1 MNKDI
6 SYCTNNDCK
15 RKYKCYLHKD
25 DKDFNGQEFWFTYYD
40 SDNCP
45 NKEENNDRKSESY

>member
-6 SYCTNNDCK
+6 SYCTNNNCK

-40 SDNCP
+40 TDNCP
-45 NKEENNDRKSESY
+45 NKEENNDRKSKSY